1 MTTIEAFKAVIN
13 RRGIGKSLDL
23 TKQQIW
29 YYRHNIDR
37 IPEDTMKRLLIKSGA
52 KIVTLTRWEL

>member
-1 MTTIEAFKAVIN
+1 MTTKNAFKELISQ
-13 RRGIGKSLDL
+13 RGIGKSLGL
-23 TKQQIW
+23 TKQQVW

-37 IPEDTMKRLLIKSGA
+37 IPEDAMKRLLIKSGA